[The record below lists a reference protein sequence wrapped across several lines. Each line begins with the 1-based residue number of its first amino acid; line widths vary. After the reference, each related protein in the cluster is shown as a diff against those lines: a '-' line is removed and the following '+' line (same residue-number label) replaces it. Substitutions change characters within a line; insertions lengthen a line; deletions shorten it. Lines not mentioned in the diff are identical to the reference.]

1 MKRTSAFSALM
12 LTLGAIQAQGLHE
25 SIGVDGK
32 YVREV
37 IIQDK
42 IYTLPKKLNFTLES
56 TPPAYS
62 LTGIPTPFRPQGVA
76 MPTVTPFADR
86 QVPDTKGYLDFC
98 LGSWLDGNLS
108 AGYRFVNT
116 ERTVAGAFIQAN
128 TSLLWKP
135 EISELTSDIHRRLA
149 DGRVGVY
156 ASHRFDGK
164 GTLDGTVLYGLSGFN
179 YYGYSALQDL
189 IWLPAGTKADVPT
202 QTVNE
207 VRGDFGWHSTRNRHG
222 FSYDAGLDVSYLG
235 YRSLYLPSPSG
246 GVVSPDGRYSG
257 LTRLR
262 GDRETGLRLNASA
275 RKQWSGGSEL
285 GADLRTTLMLYT
297 KTEDESGEQV
307 SPDNYGAV
315 GLTPYYR
322 FSRGLLNIR
331 VGADIDLIL
340 NAGPAGDRYPAF
352 RIAPDVRLDWR
363 KGGVGLYLNVLGGT
377 ELRTLAW
384 MRSLDWYTM
393 PCTGTTNPVYSPLD
407 AALGANFG
415 PYGGFSAGASFRYK
429 VTRGMPEGGWYMA
442 YLNYGGSQM
451 PGISFPGGAWP
462 SPESFTPGGKGL
474 NIHGM
479 SVEAHAAYTLGRIL
493 EIKASGTYQPQS
505 GRTGYF
511 NGYDRPRWTASL
523 SALVRPVSQLSIE
536 VGYEYRGVR
545 NIYSSWDWISDT
557 KSDLPVV
564 DDTER
569 DSPLSSLRLPDLTLL
584 NARAGW
590 QFTPKI
596 GIFIQ
601 AANLLN
607 RHDAILPLT
616 PTSGISVTG
625 GVNLLF

>member
-1 MKRTSAFSALM
+1 M

-56 TPPAYS
+56 NPPAYF
-62 LTGIPTPFRPQGVA
+62 LTGLPTPFRPQSVA

-86 QVPDTKGYLDFC
+86 QIPDTKGYLDFC

-116 ERTVAGAFIQAN
+116 ERTIAGAFIQAN

-189 IWLPAGTKADVPT
+189 PWLPAGTKADVPT

-207 VRGDFGWHSTRNRHG
+207 VRGDFGWHSARNRHG

-246 GVVSPDGRYSG
+246 GMVSPDGRYSG

-297 KTEDESGEQV
+297 ETEDESGEKI

-322 FSRGLLNIR
+322 FARGLLNIR

-384 MRSLDWYTM
+384 MQSLDWYTM
-393 PCTGTTNPVYSPLD
+393 PCVGSTRPVYSPLD

-442 YLNYGGSQM
+442 YLNYGDSQM

-462 SPESFTPGGKGL
+462 SPESFTPAGKGL
-474 NIHGM
+474 NLHGM

-493 EIKASGTYQPQS
+493 DIKASGTYQPQS

-523 SALVRPVSQLSIE
+523 SALVRPVNQLSIE

-545 NIYSSWDWISDT
+545 NIYSSWDWISGT

-569 DSPLSSLRLPDLTLL
+569 DSPLASLRLPDLTLL

-590 QFTPKI
+590 QFTPRI
-596 GIFIQ
+596 GIFVQ
-601 AANLLN
+601 AANILN